1 MKQVALITGGTRGIG
16 KGIALELAK
25 AGFDLAINGVREEQ
39 LVISVLEEIK
49 QAGTDVIY
57 CQGNISSSEERKN
70 ILERVENHFGKL
82 NILVNNGGIAPETR
96 ADLLETTE
104 ESFEQLI
111 RTNLQGTYF
120 LTQQTALRM
129 VRYAS
134 ETPDYK
140 GCIITISS
148 ISSHVASINRG
159 EYCVAKAGLSMM
171 TKLFAIRMGE
181 FGIPVYEVQPG
192 IIATD
197 MTAKVKEKYNTLF
210 ANGIAIENRWGYP
223 EDVAKAVATLAKG
236 EIPYA
241 TGQVLTI
248 DGGLTIERL

>member
-1 MKQVALITGGTRGIG
+1 MKQTALITGGTRGIG
-16 KGIALELAK
+16 KGIAMELAK
-25 AGFDLAINGVREEQ
+25 AGFNIAVNGVREEQ
-39 LVISVLEEIK
+39 QIKSVLEELR
-49 QAGTDVIY
+49 QTGTDVIY
-57 CQGNISSSEERKN
+57 CQGDISSSEDRIQ
-70 ILERVENHFGKL
+70 ILKCVENHFGEL
-82 NILVNNGGIAPETR
+82 NILINNGGIAPKVR
-96 ADLLETTE
+96 ADLLDTTE

-111 RTNLQGTYF
+111 RTNLQGTFF
-120 LTQQTALRM
+120 LTQQAANLM
-129 VRYAS
+129 VRHSS
-134 ETPDYK
+134 ENSNYK

-159 EYCVAKAGLSMM
+159 EYCIAKAGLSMM

-181 FGIPVYEVQPG
+181 YGIPVYEVQPG

-197 MTAKVKEKYNTLF
+197 MTAKIKEKYDALF
-210 ANGIAIENRWGYP
+210 KDGIAIENRWGYP